1 MQGTITFR
9 VDRAKVR
16 AWIKRTD
23 LLSTL
28 LVLALLS
35 LGLGWPYQ
43 APASAIFFTA
53 ALLAGTLTVRRRLE
67 YPLKDSR
74 KGIAITLS
82 ENAIE
87 VASWGI
93 GEVTWR
99 EIDSVSRGPGNWVLF
114 HLHEPE
120 RALKRA
126 LLLQAFFMRGFGWF
140 GRGPFAV
147 DCGLLESSPQGLI
160 SAVGERLEK
169 SRSL

>member
-23 LLSTL
+23 LLSAL

-43 APASAIFFTA
+43 APAGAIFFTA
-53 ALLAGTLTVRRRLE
+53 ALLVGTLTVRRRLE
-67 YPLKDSR
+67 HPLKDSR
-74 KGIAITLS
+74 KGIAVTLS
-82 ENAIE
+82 HGGID

-93 GEVTWR
+93 GEVAWS
-99 EIDSVSRGPGNWVLF
+99 EIDSISPGPGAWVLF

-120 RALKRA
+120 RGLKRA
-126 LLLQAFFMRGFGWF
+126 SPLQAFFMRSFGWF
-140 GRGPFAV
+140 TRGPFAV

-160 SAVGERLEK
+160 TAGRDRLEK